1 MFVGQRKVR
10 LRCIWPR
17 NVVPTN
23 HEEEKEEK
31 EEELLVKLSIMI
43 LMGML

>member
-1 MFVGQRKVR
+1 
-10 LRCIWPR
+10 
-17 NVVPTN
+17 VPTN